1 MNNHAF
7 IDGQNLYS
15 GVRQLGW
22 DLDTRKFRGYLGR
35 KYGVTRA
42 FYFVG
47 YLPQQQGLYRRLG
60 SESYDLIFKPVVPGA
75 GGAPKGNV
83 DADLVLHALVEEPN
97 YDQAVLV
104 TGDGD
109 FYSLVRHLRTQQK
122 LRAVLSPNRAY
133 CSALLKREAR
143 GRLWFVED
151 LRQRLQR

>member
-1 MNNHAF
+1 VTNYAF

-15 GVRQLGW
+15 GIRQLGW
-22 DLDTRKFRGYLGR
+22 ELDTRKFRAYLGR
-35 KYGVTRA
+35 TYGVARA

-60 SESYDLIFKPVVPGA
+60 AEGYDLVFKPVVPGA
-75 GGAPKGNV
+75 GGMPKGNV
-83 DADLVLHALVEEPN
+83 DADLVLRALVEAPN

-109 FYSLVRHLRTQQK
+109 FYSLVRHLRQQQK

-133 CSALLKREAR
+133 CSALLKQEAR

-151 LRQRLQR
+151 LRRRLQR